1 MTGFGD
7 ASEQAAG
14 AHYVAEVRSL
24 NNRYFKATIRLP
36 EIISGLEAELES
48 LLRRRLNRGS
58 ITLIVKMRA
67 AEGSTTHRIN
77 DAALLDYLDHLETIH
92 EKIGGDKGRGGDQAV
107 HIDLTALL
115 ALPGVLVPEDE
126 AAVLERARPVVLR
139 LAEQACDKLA
149 LMRSREGEA
158 IAEDLKRHRSFIL
171 ERLAIVQSRAPQVVE
186 EYHQRLRTRIDH
198 LLARAEL
205 KIDEKDLIRE
215 VAIFAERADI
225 AEEVTR
231 LSGHL
236 EEVERIVAARDG
248 EPAGR
253 TLDFLAQELLREAN
267 TIGSKSN
274 DAAIARAVVEVKGA
288 IDRIKEQVQNVE

>member
-14 AHYVAEVRSL
+14 VHYVAEVRSL

-48 LLRRRLNRGS
+48 LLRQRLNRGS

-67 AEGSTTHRIN
+67 AEGATTHRIN

-92 EKIGGDKGRGGDQAV
+92 AKIGGDKDQAV

-126 AAVLERARPVVLR
+126 ATLLERSRPVVLN
-139 LAEQACDKLA
+139 LTEQACDKLGV
-149 LMRSREGEA
+149 MRSREGEA
-158 IAEDLKRHRSFIL
+158 IADDLKRHRAFIL
-171 ERLAIVQSRAPQVVE
+171 ERLKVVKERAPQVVE
-186 EYHQRLRTRIDH
+186 EYHTRLRARIDH

-215 VAIFAERADI
+215 VAIFAERADV

-236 EEVERIVAARDG
+236 DQIEHIVAAPEG

-253 TLDFLAQELLREAN
+253 TLDFLSQELLREAN
-267 TIGSKSN
+267 TIASKSN
-274 DAAIARAVVEVKGA
+274 DAQISRAIVEVKGA